1 MLYTG
6 MCILSS
12 PHISIYYSLT
22 RARFRVC
29 VCVCV
34 VRVFTATREKRK
46 KSRIQTRRRRR
57 EAYVT
62 QTCEYLHCGRGPPN
76 LAFSRVNKKK
86 MYLNPKR
93 FVQKSVTRATIFIF
107 VAQTRRGGSTF
118 EVIFSPRVVVIFKRS
133 IYTHTRRKDHVL
145 FFTLRCVLSNVRL
158 LLVSVVKQST
168 TREK

>member
-107 VAQTRRGGSTF
+107 VAQTRRGGATF
-118 EVIFSPRVVVIFKRS
+118 EGIFSPRVVVIFKRS
-133 IYTHTRRKDHVL
+133 IYTHKKKRSCPL
-145 FFTLRCVLSNVRL
+145 FYSAVCALKRPSPPRL
-158 LLVSVVKQST
+158 C
-168 TREK
+168 R

>member
-1 MLYTG
+1 

-46 KSRIQTRRRRR
+46 KSRIQTKRRRR

-62 QTCEYLHCGRGPPN
+62 RTCEYLHCGRGPPN

-86 MYLNPKR
+86 KMYLNPKR
-93 FVQKSVTRATIFIF
+93 FVQKYVTRATIFIF

-133 IYTHTRRKDHVL
+133 IYTHKKKRSCPL
-145 FFTLRCVLSNVRL
+145 FYSADRALHLSPPRL
-158 LLVSVVKQST
+158 CY
-168 TREK
+168 